1 MPKSKLQKQKATSEV
16 KLTKAKDFRF
26 EVDEVQVDS
35 ETEKLTKAKHL
46 RFEVDEGQVDSE
58 TEELPVLEESE
69 SEQGPK

>member
-1 MPKSKLQKQKATSEV
+1 MTGEKDHLSDISGKNSVTMPNSKLQKQKATSEV

-35 ETEKLTKAKHL
+35 ETE
-46 RFEVDEGQVDSE
+46 
-58 TEELPVLEESE
+58 ELPVLEESE